1 MPVKLMT
8 SSLKLS
14 FAISFGFLCHSL
26 FASKEKPNFQDD
38 VLPFFEESCNS
49 CHNPDKAKGGLD
61 LTSMNGIMAGG
72 SSGESAVPGDSGDSL
87 IYLLAARIEEP
98 HMPPK
103 GDKIPKAN
111 LDLIKLWIDQGLL
124 PTATGKPIQKK
135 KSSANLALGS
145 VSFGKPEGPPPMPEY
160 LSLEPSVVAERS
172 FAPSAMAT
180 APWSPV
186 VAVAGQKQ
194 VLLYHTETLRLLG
207 ILPYPEGFI
216 ESLVFSRN
224 GKILIAGGG
233 RGGKS
238 GKVAAWDLQTGKRI
252 LTLGDEYDSIL
263 TADLSADQS
272 LLVIGG
278 PAKVVKVFDLA
289 SGEILYNVKKHSEWV
304 TQASFSPDGILLAT
318 ADRNGGL
325 HVWEARTGNPFYTL
339 DGHKEAITDLSWRAD
354 SNVLISSSEEGSVR
368 IWEMI
373 NGKQAKTWTAHG
385 GGALSAH
392 YDQTGKIVTAGRDKT
407 VKYWDG
413 EGKSL
418 HSLSG
423 FADIVMEARLS
434 HDGSR
439 IIAGDWT
446 GEITV
451 WQTSDGKKVGSLGG
465 NPPLISSRVAQAKTA
480 KEDKQKALSSAQ
492 AKHAPLAQAE
502 SLAQKNEDAALARNK
517 TSETALAGAS
527 AKMEQTLAA
536 LQQAQKEEQ
545 SKSADQSNKQ
555 KDKDSKAQALGQAKQ
570 SHLSHSNSHNDWKKR
585 ANFRSEQ
592 VSALHEAHR
601 KAEEAKERNKD
612 DAGFQDALAKQREA
626 LTAMEKTFAQARDSS
641 ARHKAEMD
649 KFAKLVETSAQ
660 SLNTATQAL
669 AAATQALDQAKAKSQ
684 ASDKAHKE
692 ATALHSQAKANHEQA
707 QATLVASRKTLALA
721 REALKGPT
729 AELEK
734 AKSRLTTASK
744 NYSRWQAEVVNV
756 ERHVELKQ
764 LQGLEVELSEL
775 KNLLGQAEEFR
786 NSAMQ
791 AVQSASEALRLVPEK
806 IAQAEKLVQD
816 KQSKVRSLESN
827 KIAIIQSKDNKTAFI
842 KDVDQLAA
850 LAKQEAETKQD
861 NSVLSQ
867 ANSKLQETIT
877 LLKQDLANTENQ
889 ISAKQLEVTTAEN
902 AVTEARKAVEA
913 ATKLRESAPK
923 VLAEKESTLNEAKK
937 KHEESK
943 TAYDGFKKKVD
954 QQASLTQALLEK
966 YLAALPK

>member
-1 MPVKLMT
+1 MI
-8 SSLKLS
+8 SSFSKS
-14 FAISFGFLCHSL
+14 VVISLPFLASSL
-26 FASKEKPNFQDD
+26 FASSEKPNFQDD
-38 VLPFFEESCNS
+38 LVPLFEESCNS

-61 LTSMNGIMAGG
+61 LTSMNGILAGG
-72 SSGESAVPGDSGDSL
+72 SSGDVALPGESSNSL
-87 IYLLAARIEEP
+87 LYLLAARLKEP

-103 GDKIPKAN
+103 GDKIAAPK
-111 LDLIKLWIDQGLL
+111 LTLIKLWIDQGLL
-124 PTATGKPIQKK
+124 PTASGKPMVKK
-135 KSSANLALGS
+135 KSSVNLALGS
-145 VSFGKPEGPPPMPEY
+145 VSSGKPEGPPPMPEY
-160 LSLEPSVVAERS
+160 LSLEPQVVSQRA

-180 APWSPV
+180 APWSPI

-216 ESLVFSRN
+216 ESLTFSRN
-224 GKILIAGGG
+224 GKIVLASGG

-238 GKVAAWDLQTGKRI
+238 GKVAGWDLKSGKRI
-252 LTLGDEYDSIL
+252 LTLGEEYDTIL

-272 LLVIGG
+272 LIAIGG
-278 PAKVVKVFDLA
+278 PSKVVKVFDLA
-289 SGEILYNVKKHSEWV
+289 SGEILYQIKKHSEWV
-304 TQASFSPDGILLAT
+304 TQVQFSPDGVLLAT
-318 ADRNGGL
+318 GDRNGGL
-325 HVWEARTGNPFYTL
+325 HVWEAQTGNAFYTL

-354 SNVLISSSEEGSVR
+354 SNVLLSASEDASVR
-368 IWEMI
+368 IWEMV
-373 NGKQAKTWTAHG
+373 NGKQAKTWNAHG
-385 GGALSAH
+385 IGTLSAH
-392 YDQTGKIVTAGRDKT
+392 YDQKGKITTAGRDKT

-413 EGKSL
+413 DGKALKTLGS
-418 HSLSG
+418 
-423 FADIVMEARLS
+423 FTEIAMETRLS

-439 IIAGDWT
+439 IIAGDWS
-446 GEITV
+446 GEISV
-451 WQTSDGKKVGSLGG
+451 WQTSDGKKVGSLIG
-465 NPPLISSRVAQAKTA
+465 NPPLISSRVAQAKSA

-502 SLAQKNEDAALARNK
+502 SRAKKNEDAALAKNK

-527 AKMEQTLAA
+527 VKMEQTLAS

-545 SKSADQSNKQ
+545 AKSADQSNKQ

-626 LTAMEKTFAQARDSS
+626 LTAMEKAFAQARDSS

-669 AAATQALDQAKAKSQ
+669 AAATQALDQAKVKSQ
-684 ASDKAHKE
+684 ASDKAHKD
-692 ATALHSQAKANHEQA
+692 ATALHSQAKVNHGQA
-707 QATLVASRKTLALA
+707 QATLVASRKALASA

-734 AKSRLTTASK
+734 AKSSLTTANK

-775 KNLLGQAEEFR
+775 KNLLGQADGFR

-806 IAQAEKLVQD
+806 IVQAEKLVQD

-827 KIAIIQSKDNKTAFI
+827 KIAIIQSKDKKTAFI
-842 KDVDQLAA
+842 KDIDQLAA
-850 LAKQEAETKQD
+850 LAKKEAETKQD

-913 ATKLRESAPK
+913 ATKLRESSPK
-923 VLAEKESTLNEAKK
+923 VLAEKESALNEAKK

-954 QQASLTQALLEK
+954 QQASLTQALLKK